1 MTEAATAI
9 GPTAIVGLVVAIL
22 VLVFLVLRTKVH
34 ALIAL
39 ITAASIAGL
48 SAGMAPADAIK
59 SITTGFGSTLATI
72 GLVVGFGVM
81 MGRLLEV
88 SGAAEKLAITLV
100 RWLGTK
106 REEWALAV
114 AGYIISIP
122 IFVDSAFV
130 ILNPL
135 VKSLSRTAK
144 RSILTLGIA
153 LAGGL
158 VLTHHAVPPTPGPLG
173 AAGIFGVGIGDM
185 ILWGLILTIPALIT
199 VTLYARVM
207 GPRIEAMIK
216 RDTGEALETRDAFAR
231 VGAVTQEREAQRTRT
246 AGRRIATDEYDTDAY
261 DTDEYDTDEA
271 LEPKEAFAEF
281 SARAQEREAQ
291 LPSLLLSMLPIVTPI
306 LLIFLNTGI
315 AALAGSYAVPQP
327 LVDTTAFI
335 GNPVIALAIG
345 VLLAIYG
352 VARRMN
358 RHDALAEME
367 KGIDSAGIIL
377 LVTGA
382 GGALGAVL
390 RDSGV
395 GMAIG
400 EWVAGLPLPAIL
412 IPFLIATLVRLV
424 QGSGTVAIIT
434 SASLS
439 APIMAQI
446 PDVNMVLAAQAAA
459 LGAMI
464 FSYFNDSLFW
474 VVNRMLGVKTVKHQ
488 ILTWSVPTTVAW
500 ATALVTILVADIFI

>member
-1 MTEAATAI
+1 MNETVTTI
-9 GPTAIVGLVVAIL
+9 GPSAVVGLVAAIA

-34 ALIAL
+34 ALLAL
-39 ITAASIAGL
+39 IVAASIAGL
-48 SAGMAPADAIK
+48 SAGMTPDAAIK
-59 SITTGFGSTLATI
+59 SITSGFGSTLGTI

-81 MGRLLEV
+81 MGRLLEI
-88 SGAAEKLAITLV
+88 SGAAEKLAITLI

-135 VKSLSRTAK
+135 VKSLSRTAG
-144 RSILTLGIA
+144 RSVLTLGIA
-153 LAGGL
+153 LAGGM

-173 AAGIFGVGIGDM
+173 AAGIFGVNIGDM
-185 ILWGLILTIPALIT
+185 IVYGLLLTIPALFT
-199 VTLYARVM
+199 VTIYARVM
-207 GPRIEAMIK
+207 GPKIEAMIE
-216 RDTGEALETRDAFAR
+216 RDTGDALTASDAFS
-231 VGAVTQEREAQRTRT
+231 
-246 AGRRIATDEYDTDAY
+246 
-261 DTDEYDTDEA
+261 
-271 LEPKEAFAEF
+271 EF
-281 SARAQEREAQ
+281 SALADEREKE
-291 LPSLLLSMLPIVTPI
+291 LPSLLMSLLPILVPI
-306 LLIFLNTGI
+306 VLIFLNTGI
-315 AALAGSYAVPQP
+315 NGIATADEGALPAIVVSTA
-327 LVDTTAFI
+327 AFI
-335 GNPVIALAIG
+335 GNPVIAVLIG

-352 VARRMN
+352 VSRRLS
-358 RHDALAEME
+358 RHDALAQME
-367 KGIDSAGIIL
+367 KGIDTAGIIL

-395 GMAIG
+395 GQAIG
-400 EWVAGLPLPAIL
+400 EWVADLPLPVML
-412 IPFLIATLVRLV
+412 IPFLIATMVRLV

-439 APIMAQI
+439 APILAEI
-446 PDVNMVLAAQAAA
+446 PDVNMVLAAQAAT

-500 ATALVTILVADIFI
+500 ATSLVTILVADLIV

>member
-1 MTEAATAI
+1 MNDTVATVGPSAI
-9 GPTAIVGLVVAIL
+9 IGLVIAII
-22 VLVFLVLRTKVH
+22 VLVWLVLRTKVH
-34 ALIAL
+34 ALLAL
-39 ITAASIAGL
+39 IVAASIAGL
-48 SAGMAPADAIK
+48 SAGMAPTDAIA
-59 SITTGFGSTLATI
+59 SITSGFGSTLATI

-88 SGAAEKLAITLV
+88 SGAAEKLAITLI
-100 RWLGTK
+100 RWLGEK
-106 REEWALAV
+106 KEEWALAV

-135 VKSLSRTAK
+135 VKSLARTAN
-144 RSILTLGIA
+144 RSVLTLGIA
-153 LAGGL
+153 LGGGM

-173 AAGIFGVGIGDM
+173 AAGIYGVSIGDM
-185 ILWGLILTIPALIT
+185 ILYGLLLTIPAIFT
-199 VTLYARVM
+199 VTIYARVM
-207 GPRIEAMIK
+207 GPKIEAMIE
-216 RDTGEALETRDAFAR
+216 RDTGEALEAED
-231 VGAVTQEREAQRTRT
+231 
-246 AGRRIATDEYDTDAY
+246 
-261 DTDEYDTDEA
+261 
-271 LEPKEAFAEF
+271 AFAEF
-281 SARAQEREAQ
+281 KALAEERETE
-291 LPSLLLSMLPIVTPI
+291 LPSLFSSVLPILAPI
-306 LLIFLNTGI
+306 ILIFLNTGL
-315 AALAGSYAVPQP
+315 AAVDSASPGALPE
-327 LVDTTAFI
+327 LVVDAAAFI
-335 GNPVIALAIG
+335 GNPVIAVGIG
-345 VLLAIYG
+345 VLIALYG
-352 VARRMN
+352 VARKLN
-358 RHDALAEME
+358 RQDALSEME
-367 KGIDSAGIIL
+367 KGIDTAGIIL

-390 RDSGV
+390 RDSGT
-395 GMAIG
+395 GQYIG

-412 IPFLIATLVRLV
+412 IPFFIATMVRLV

-439 APIMAQI
+439 APILAQI

-500 ATALVTILVADIFI
+500 ATTLVTVLIADIFV